1 MQLKAY
7 VVKLLI
13 WSDAVSYMDDD
24 DENGIVSQERPQRR
38 VPVSRD
44 NEDLVVKGNAFAL
57 CCEMFF
63 SV

>member
-1 MQLKAY
+1 
-7 VVKLLI
+7 
-13 WSDAVSYMDDD
+13 MDDD
-24 DENGIVSQERPQRR
+24 DDNGIVSQERPQRR

-57 CCEMFF
+57 CCEMFL